1 MCVHVCGE
9 GVRVCIEAKGT
20 AEKTFL
26 VLKLLPVFSHISSHL
41 SCAKGLYQHLGCA
54 ARWME
59 NSQTRGS
66 RQSLDPAPTAF

>member
-41 SCAKGLYQHLGCA
+41 SCAKKGFI
-54 ARWME
+54 
-59 NSQTRGS
+59 
-66 RQSLDPAPTAF
+66 PASGVCSEVDGE